1 MTTGA
6 APLVDAAEVTLTDGV
21 VLTQKLLD
29 AGNSATY
36 SYDASACDGFLHVEL
51 WDRIRL
57 TPGQIVPSF
66 SQSPRA
72 HEETQRLNSVVGDGD
87 TGRRPFASCTREGLR
102 SHAQHVNYA

>member
-1 MTTGA
+1 VTTGA
-6 APLVDAAEVTLTDGV
+6 APLVDAAEVTLTNGA

-57 TPGQIVPSF
+57 TPGYDENSYKADPMLMVP
-66 SQSPRA
+66 QRRGTHRDVLGRGQQVEIRPVPR
-72 HEETQRLNSVVGDGD
+72 Q
-87 TGRRPFASCTREGLR
+87 
-102 SHAQHVNYA
+102 